1 MYNVAP
7 CTDRSGAGE
16 VPTWAE
22 VGQHMPPSVAAAD
35 GALSRLLPAV
45 TPAHSYTHTHT
56 HTHTPRPYMYSI
68 YILHV
73 MMYVHAHVQCH
84 VHVYTGVW

>member
-1 MYNVAP
+1 MCICIMYNVAP

-56 HTHTPRPYMYSI
+56 HTHTHHGHI
-68 YILHV
+68 
-73 MMYVHAHVQCH
+73 CT
-84 VHVYTGVW
+84 VYTFYML